1 MPSPP
6 SCATPP
12 PAATCRECAAS
23 SHAALDATF
32 VVDDVSLCLDV
43 AFKGDDR
50 GGGGGAAAAAALF
63 EGEDVGDAVDLE
75 VDGEGVDESTFAS
88 KQS

>member
-1 MPSPP
+1 M
-6 SCATPP
+6 
-12 PAATCRECAAS
+12 
-23 SHAALDATF
+23 
-32 VVDDVSLCLDV
+32 

-50 GGGGGAAAAAALF
+50 GAAAAAAAAAALF

-88 KQS
+88 KQN